1 MSVRQPRRA
10 WGSLES
16 DTMAVLWAATDPLT
30 PAQVQAALADAHGNS
45 TGTQTE
51 TAHGNATGT
60 QTQVALADTHGNATG
75 TQTEAAGVEGPT
87 GDTAA
92 PPRTGSGTGAGP
104 GGGTLAYNTV
114 QTILIR
120 LLDKGLVSRRAAGR
134 GHVYWP
140 TDDAA
145 TAAAARMRAVLDGP
159 GDRHAVLQ
167 HFADGL
173 DPGDVDVLR
182 ALLDRDDGG
191 SPG

>member
-1 MSVRQPRRA
+1 VSVNARQPRRA

-16 DTMAVLWAATDPLT
+16 DTMAVLWAAAGPLT
-30 PAQVQAALADAHGNS
+30 SGQVQAALAEAHGVDA
-45 TGTQTE
+45 G
-51 TAHGNATGT
+51 
-60 QTQVALADTHGNATG
+60 AD
-75 TQTEAAGVEGPT
+75 AAGR
-87 GDTAA
+87 A
-92 PPRTGSGTGAGP
+92 R
-104 GGGTLAYNTV
+104 GGGALAYNTV

-140 TDDAA
+140 TSDAA
-145 TAAAARMRAVLDGP
+145 TAAAAQMRAVLDGP
-159 GDRHAVLQ
+159 GDRQAVLQ

-173 DPGDVDVLR
+173 DAADIDALR